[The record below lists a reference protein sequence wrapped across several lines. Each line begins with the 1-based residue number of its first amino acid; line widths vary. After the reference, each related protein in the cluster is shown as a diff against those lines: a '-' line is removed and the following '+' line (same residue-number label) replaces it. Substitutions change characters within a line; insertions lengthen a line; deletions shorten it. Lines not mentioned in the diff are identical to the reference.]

1 MLNIGVSKNH
11 RRKWIGSILLQH
23 AEEVV
28 KSCGACCLLTLPEQS
43 PELMF
48 ELRRELNS
56 RKIYR

>member
-1 MLNIGVSKNH
+1 MSKNH